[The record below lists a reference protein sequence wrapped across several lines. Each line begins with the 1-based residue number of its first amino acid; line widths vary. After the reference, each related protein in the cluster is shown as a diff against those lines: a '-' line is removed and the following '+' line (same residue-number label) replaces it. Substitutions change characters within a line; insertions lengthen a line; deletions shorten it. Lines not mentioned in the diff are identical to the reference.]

1 MVHGGEDMKNFE
13 AMKKLETEINNLII
27 ESNLNYAEVISVLG
41 LLKVTYMDK
50 GRNLLDTESIQKV
63 SEMPRLMKL

>member
-1 MVHGGEDMKNFE
+1 MKNFE

-27 ESNLNYAEVISVLG
+27 ESNLKYAEVMSVLG

-50 GRNLLDTESIQKV
+50 GSNLLNTESIQKV
-63 SEMPRLMKL
+63 AEMPRLMK